1 MFADSQ
7 DLPSSI
13 WARLAAVSA
22 ILTARTVSRTLLG
35 YNSAYLC
42 LQQILI
48 ITLTRQDLLPCK
60 EISSSIPV
68 RIDHNAD
75 PAAPYQHITSHHTH
89 FTYQTLLS
97 LLSLSPAKSISST
110 FFLSLS
116 ESESL
121 ERFNCCWSGLGRQAV
136 GDNYIFTQQIFS
148 EDNPLCNVT
157 KPSSTLLTTMLDSE
171 EFFIM
176 NLNIISMFLE

>member
-22 ILTARTVSRTLLG
+22 LLTATVSRTLPG

-42 LQQILI
+42 LHQILI
-48 ITLTRQDLLPCK
+48 ITLTLQDLLPCK
-60 EISSSIPV
+60 EISTSILV

-121 ERFNCCWSGLGRQAV
+121 ERFNSCWSGQGRRW
-136 GDNYIFTQQIFS
+136 QIITSSPNKYSLKTILF
-148 EDNPLCNVT
+148 VT
-157 KPSSTLLTTMLDSE
+157 
-171 EFFIM
+171 
-176 NLNIISMFLE
+176 